1 MLRIFV
7 IFLLSKKNNVPDYW
21 QHWPPCSPACP
32 AAHSYKLRVAP
43 TLSQL
48 QLKGWDVEWPAARR
62 SQGWEWL
69 CHRLPRCRHWNGAVK
84 RMLCNSI
91 ICEELSD
98 LVEWEHVEPASLISR
113 WVKTHLSTILHWI
126 CIDQESLPWPAFKG
140 PTRMAFFSSKA
151 GRRLLTVK
159 YLGTI
164 YPCDTRKM
172 LGIIRWCCKNTQC
185 IEIWLS
191 AHLFDLMWRSWT
203 TLPYCITL
211 PSALEEDK
219 RSHLTKPRFQNH
231 LVVFRDILLLLHFCC
246 VL

>member
-1 MLRIFV
+1 MT
-7 IFLLSKKNNVPDYW
+7 
-21 QHWPPCSPACP
+21 CCP
-32 AAHSYKLRVAP
+32 ALTGVRM
-43 TLSQL
+43 TLSPTTTL
-48 QLKGWDVEWPAARR
+48 SPFERSCKENALLLHNLWRAVWPCRR
-62 SQGWEWL
+62 GT
-69 CHRLPRCRHWNGAVK
+69 CRTSFPHFQMGQDSPEYNY
-84 RMLCNSI
+84 I
-91 ICEELSD
+91 
-98 LVEWEHVEPASLISR
+98 
-113 WVKTHLSTILHWI
+113 
-126 CIDQESLPWPAFKG
+126 ESVLTKSPSPWPAFKG

-211 PSALEEDK
+211 PSALEEDI
-219 RSHLTKPRFQNH
+219 RSKLT
-231 LVVFRDILLLLHFCC
+231 
-246 VL
+246 